1 MLNIH
6 SVSVTAVGHTETEKS
21 VKVDNNKT
29 YLSIFFIGN
38 KCDIFNQII

>member
-21 VKVDNNKT
+21 VKVDNNEN
-29 YLSIFFIGN
+29 LSFHFLYW
-38 KCDIFNQII
+38 